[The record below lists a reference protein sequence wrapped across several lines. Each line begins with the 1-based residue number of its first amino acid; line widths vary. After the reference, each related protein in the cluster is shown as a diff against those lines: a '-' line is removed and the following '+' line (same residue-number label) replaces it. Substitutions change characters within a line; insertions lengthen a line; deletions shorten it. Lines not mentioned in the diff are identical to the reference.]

1 MLAITALIAVKRKL
15 EVGGDIRTGGGGVN
29 GWDNGE
35 CCFLLCVYDE
45 VISIQST
52 FLFLILHLRIGE
64 ACRRWSFLTKNSGL
78 LFLLSCSSFASS
90 LFSRSIMFS

>member
-1 MLAITALIAVKRKL
+1 MAVERKL

-45 VISIQST
+45 VISFQST
-52 FLFLILHLRIGE
+52 FLLLILHLRIGE
-64 ACRRWSFLTKNSGL
+64 ACRRWSFLPKIL
-78 LFLLSCSSFASS
+78 VCSSYYHVHRLHLRYFPGQLCSAD
-90 LFSRSIMFS
+90 M